1 MPKLEL
7 RDIAMRYQTR
17 RGAPVAAIERL
28 SLDVPERSF
37 VSIVG
42 PSGCGKSTL
51 LRVAAGLVQPTSG
64 EVRVDGRTVVAPG
77 ADRGMIFQSYTLFP
91 WLTVQQNIEFGP
103 RQKGVGSTE
112 RAAIA
117 RHYLGLVGLH
127 GFADA
132 YPKELSGGMM
142 QRVALAR
149 ALANDPQV
157 LLMDEPF
164 GALDAQTRLI
174 MQELLLE
181 LWQRQPKT
189 ILFVT
194 HDIEEAL
201 FLSDRIYVMSA
212 RPGAIKAHITVPF
225 ARPRSLATSE
235 EPDFHALKQKIFA
248 LIRPELNGRIGTAR
262 AGRHAGEESDA
273 VTRCSASD
281 RQAAL
286 PPS

>member
-7 RDIAMRYQTR
+7 RDIAMTYTTR
-17 RGAPVAAIERL
+17 RGAQVTAIERL
-28 SLDVPERSF
+28 SLEVAERSF

-51 LRVAAGLVQPTSG
+51 LRVAAGLMRPTSG
-64 EVRVDGRTVVAPG
+64 EVLVDGRGVTAPS

-91 WLTVQQNIEFGP
+91 WLTVRQNVEFGP
-103 RQKGVGSTE
+103 RQRGINGARRT
-112 RAAIA
+112 AIA
-117 RHYLGLVGLH
+117 RRYIDLVGLN
-127 GFADA
+127 GFDDA

-164 GALDAQTRLI
+164 GALDAQTRVV
-174 MQELLLE
+174 MQELLVD

-212 RPGAIKAHITVPF
+212 RPGAIKAELSVPF
-225 ARPRSLATSE
+225 ARPRSLATSQD
-235 EPDFHALKQKIFA
+235 PSFHQLKREIFA
-248 LIRPELNGRIGTAR
+248 LIRPELNGSR
-262 AGRHAGEESDA
+262 AAVHAVRDQSENHDVPDA
-273 VTRCSASD
+273 HR
-281 RQAAL
+281 
-286 PPS
+286 